1 MVQKGKWLGPATTAD
16 FTLWRVLDHARF
28 MISRAREMELT
39 QLGMTPEQSH
49 VLDILAESGGS
60 TTINELVEIT
70 QRQHHSISTLID
82 RMHKQKLVTKRKS
95 GTDRRQYEVIITQK
109 GEYLLK
115 NMTRDSIK
123 SIFSCLNGE
132 EMELMWS
139 YLLRL
144 TNEASRMINK
154 EE

>member
-1 MVQKGKWLGPATTAD
+1 MMQKGKWLGPATTAD

-132 EMELMWS
+132 EMELMRS

-154 EE
+154 ED

>member
-49 VLDILAESGGS
+49 VLDILDESGGS

-132 EMELMWS
+132 EMELMRS

-144 TNEASRMINK
+144 THEASRMINK
-154 EE
+154 ED

>member
-1 MVQKGKWLGPATTAD
+1 MVQKGKWLGPATSTD

-132 EMELMWS
+132 EMELMRS

-154 EE
+154 ED

>member
-60 TTINELVEIT
+60 TTINELAEIT

-132 EMELMWS
+132 EMELMRS

-154 EE
+154 ED

>member
-132 EMELMWS
+132 EMELMRS

-154 EE
+154 ED

>member
-95 GTDRRQYEVIITQK
+95 GTDRRQYEVIFTQK

-132 EMELMWS
+132 EMELMRS

-144 TNEASRMINK
+144 TREASRMINK
-154 EE
+154 ED